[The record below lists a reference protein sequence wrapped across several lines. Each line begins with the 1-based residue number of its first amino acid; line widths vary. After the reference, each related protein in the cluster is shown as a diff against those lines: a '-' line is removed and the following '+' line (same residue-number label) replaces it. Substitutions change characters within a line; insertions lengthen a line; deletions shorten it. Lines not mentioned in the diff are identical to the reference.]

1 MRRARFLFWLDL
13 LLLLTFALLQEPET
27 TGLWGHEWISI
38 GLSALL
44 FLHLLVNWRWIA
56 GALKRYGTARRR
68 ARVNAWLNGLLYVT
82 MVFTIFSGLV
92 VSQFVLPAVGLEPSA
107 LRAWRQLHAF
117 VAGVTLVI
125 VGLHVAVNWDWIANV
140 VRRWR
145 GRHAHP
151 EPSGGRTLAQRLGLE
166 GARSTVGRLGRL
178 VAATAL
184 VCALSYLPVAA
195 LARARDAHELT
206 DRWKSPDFGDIPGEV
221 TVQLLVVV
229 GAAAVG
235 RYVLKIKL

>member
-13 LLLLTFALLQEPET
+13 VLLLTFALLQEPET

-56 GALKRYGTARRR
+56 GALKRYGAARPR
-68 ARVNAWLNGLLYVT
+68 ARVNAWLNGFLYVT

-92 VSQFVLPAVGLEPSA
+92 VSRFVLPELGIESSA
-107 LRAWRQLHAF
+107 LKAWAQLHAF
-117 VAGVTLVI
+117 VAGVTLVV
-125 VGLHVAVNWDWIANV
+125 VGLHVALNWDWIANV

-145 GRHAHP
+145 ARHVHP
-151 EPSGGRTLAQRLGLE
+151 EPAGGRTLAQRLDLGDLP
-166 GARSTVGRLGRL
+166 STLGRFGRL

-195 LARARDAHELT
+195 LARDREPSAVNE
-206 DRWKSPDFGDIPGEV
+206 RWKSPDVGDIPGEV
-221 TVQLLVVV
+221 TVQLLVVA

-235 RYVLKIKL
+235 RYVLKIRL

>member
-13 LLLLTFALLQEPET
+13 VLLLTFALLQEPET

-38 GLSALL
+38 GLSGLL

-56 GALKRYGTARRR
+56 GALSRYRTARRR

-92 VSQFVLPAVGLEPSA
+92 VSRFVLPTLGLEPSA
-107 LRAWRQLHAF
+107 LKAWGQLHAF
-117 VAGVTLVI
+117 VAGVTLV
-125 VGLHVAVNWDWIANV
+125 VLGLHVAINWDWIVNV

-145 GRHAHP
+145 TRHAHP
-151 EPSGGRTLAQRLGLE
+151 ELAGRRTLAARLDLDSVPGTLSRF
-166 GARSTVGRLGRL
+166 ARL

-195 LARARDAHELT
+195 LARARDANAANV
-206 DRWKSPDFGDIPGEV
+206 RWQSPDFGDIPGEV
-221 TVQLLVVV
+221 TVQLVVV
-229 GAAAVG
+229 AGAAAVG